1 MRQMEENKN
10 KMDLQA
16 LKDYIEE
23 HQIKNIKLAVVDID
37 GVLRGKY
44 VNTKKFL
51 STVENGLGFCDV
63 IFGWDSNDELYKN
76 DSFTGWKKGFGDSIA
91 TIDTTSFRLL
101 PTEDYKSIIVL
112 ADFSNSNAAH
122 VCPRSILKKTLKRL
136 DGHGYKATAALE
148 FEFFMF
154 NETPKSAHD
163 KNFQNLEPMTPGNF
177 GYSVLRNSSHANLYH
192 DIMSLAE
199 QMGMPLEGLHTETGP
214 GVLEGALEHSEALR
228 AADNGVLFKTFIKV
242 LAQQKEMMASFMAKW
257 SPNYPGQSGHIHIS
271 LQRKNGESVFY
282 DDSKTNKMSDDMR
295 WFIGGQQK
303 LMPEILAMVASTCNS
318 YTRLI
323 PGFWAPTDAS
333 WGVDNR
339 TCALRAISGSPKSQ
353 RVEYRVSA
361 ADINPHLAL
370 AAAIGSGI
378 WGIENKIEPTD
389 PVKGNAYETEFPKE
403 LQLPRT
409 LTQAANQLKNSK
421 AARALFG
428 DIFIDHYAYTREWED
443 QQQRGAITDWQLKRY
458 FEII

>member
-1 MRQMEENKN
+1 MVKN
-10 KMDLQA
+10 NRMDITSV
-16 LKDYIEE
+16 KEYIEK
-23 HQIKNIKLAVVDID
+23 HQIKNVKLAVVDID

-51 STVENGLGFCDV
+51 STLDGGLSFCDV
-63 IFGWDSNDELYKN
+63 IFGWDSNDELYEK

-91 TIDTTSFRLL
+91 TIDTTSFRVL

-112 ADFSNSNAAH
+112 ADFSDSKTAT
-122 VCPRSILKKTLKRL
+122 VCPRSILKKVLKRVDQL
-136 DGHGYKATAALE
+136 GYKVTAALE

-154 NETPKSAHD
+154 NETPKSARD
-163 KNFQNLEPMTPGNF
+163 KNFQNLEPITPGNF
-177 GYSVLRNSSHANLYH
+177 GYSVLRNSSHANMYH
-192 DIMSLAE
+192 EIMELSE
-199 QMGMPLEGLHTETGP
+199 EMGMPIEGLHTETGP
-214 GVLEGALEHSEALR
+214 GVLEAALEHSEALR
-228 AADNGVLFKTFIKV
+228 AADNGILFKTFIKV
-242 LAQQKEMMASFMAKW
+242 WAQKNDMMASFMAKW
-257 SPNYPGQSGHIHIS
+257 SKDYPGQSGHIHIS
-271 LQRKNGESVFY
+271 LQKKDGGAVFY
-282 DDSKTNKMSDDMR
+282 DKNKTDKMSDEMR

-333 WGVDNR
+333 WGRDNR
-339 TCALRAISGSPKSQ
+339 TCALRSISGSPKSQ
-353 RVEYRVSA
+353 RVEYRISA
-361 ADINPHLAL
+361 ADINPYLAL
-370 AAAIGSGI
+370 AAAIGSGV

-389 PVKGNAYETEFPKE
+389 EVVGNAYETEFPKE

-409 LTQAANQLKNSK
+409 LSQAAEKLKNSK

-428 DIFIDHYAYTREWED
+428 DAFVDHYAYTRQWED
-443 QQQRGAITDWQLKRY
+443 EQQRGAITDWQLNRY